1 MTRGPA
7 RLPALECRTL
17 LFDLRDLSSWVSQSL
32 SAFDCQRL
40 MANNGVGSGRMT
52 PMTVSPPARRS
63 GSGSAPFV
71 DALPIRFD
79 EL

>member
-32 SAFDCQRL
+32 SALDSQRL
-40 MANNGVGSGRMT
+40 IADNGVGSGR
-52 PMTVSPPARRS
+52 PDPNDGIAASAAIRVGLSALRRRS
-63 GSGSAPFV
+63 THS
-71 DALPIRFD
+71 L
-79 EL
+79 